1 VRRRF
6 LAQALCHDQDV
17 RIDEGKMLSERE
29 NFDWGDL
36 KRDGERVVFSLP
48 PVVKTLRRFAEE
60 HAKLSLSVFRTLVGL
75 KSVDQYHRAA
85 KLNFSMISCSAS

>member
-1 VRRRF
+1 
-6 LAQALCHDQDV
+6 LCHEQDV

-60 HAKLSLSVFRTLVGL
+60 RQKG
-75 KSVDQYHRAA
+75 KSKKDLLHLLQEAPRRKQH
-85 KLNFSMISCSAS
+85 

>member
-1 VRRRF
+1 
-6 LAQALCHDQDV
+6 LCHEQDV